1 MLGSSVPSL
10 GVLVTE
16 AFPCSLGLAVFYILM
31 LFQHRALLSQG
42 WSLDFALDLGKE
54 FMWKEGLLL
63 QDKKQRLF
71 WKAGIPC
78 LRQHCLGDGELT
90 G

>member
-1 MLGSSVPSL
+1 
-10 GVLVTE
+10 
-16 AFPCSLGLAVFYILM
+16 M

-42 WSLDFALDLGKE
+42 WSLDFAVDLEKE

-71 WKAGIPC
+71 QKAGIQC
-78 LRQHCLGDGELT
+78 LRQHCLGNGELRDWEILDV
-90 G
+90 